1 MGSLKNLQFGVKI
14 DISEGDKEL
23 KDISNLF
30 SFLFSYFISNALVLT
45 MGFLFSKVGP
55 NHEFVDWPLF
65 NYQALTN
72 TTITTRVDF

>member
-30 SFLFSYFISNALVLT
+30 SFLFSYFISNALVPSEYQ
-45 MGFLFSKVGP
+45 SKTAQG
-55 NHEFVDWPLF
+55 
-65 NYQALTN
+65 
-72 TTITTRVDF
+72 RC